1 MTLFE
6 LPLYEN
12 LPWQYTSLFLMLGA
26 AIGSFFN
33 VLALRWPIY
42 QIAKNDLES
51 KFWIELRGNSLK
63 SKGNSATVEPS
74 LMGGRSHCPTCSK
87 AIPSYRNIPLISWL
101 LLRGVSACCKTS
113 ISPRYLA
120 YEAFGALVFL
130 GIALTTGPSMTGL
143 LLGIFLMT
151 LSLMAVIDLSD
162 GFIPENLLFIGFF
175 ASYGLAMSPIGIG
188 LDAAFTA
195 HLLSFFGLF
204 LPFAA
209 LSKLV
214 GRQLVG
220 TGDFH
225 LIALCSTFLGAT
237 AWMIAPLIIP
247 FAALT
252 WWLLRSGRL
261 KRGLF
266 ANVVANTAIPAGPA
280 IVLSTYILVGLK
292 LVGVV

>member
-6 LPLYEN
+6 IPLYEN
-12 LPWQYTSLFLMLGA
+12 LPWQYTSLFVMLGA

-33 VLALRWPIY
+33 VLALRWPMY
-42 QIAKNDLES
+42 QIVKNDLES

-63 SKGNSATVEPS
+63 ATSGSEVTEPS
-74 LMGGRSHCPTCSK
+74 LMDGRSHCPSCSA
-87 AIPSYRNIPLISWL
+87 AIPLYRNIPLISWL
-101 LLRGVSACCKTS
+101 LLRGVSACCKKS

-120 YEAFGALVFL
+120 YEAFGASIFL
-130 GIALTTGPSMTGL
+130 GIALTTGPSMSGL

-151 LSLMAVIDLSD
+151 LSLMALIDLSE
-162 GFIPENLLFIGFF
+162 GFIPENLLFISFF
-175 ASYGLAMSPIGIG
+175 TSYGLAMSPIGIG
-188 LDAAFTA
+188 LEAAFIA
-195 HLLSFFGLF
+195 HLLCFFGLY

-209 LSKLV
+209 LSKLI

-220 TGDFH
+220 TADFH
-225 LIALCSTFLGAT
+225 LIALSASFLGAT

-252 WWLLRSGRL
+252 WGLIHSGML

-266 ANVVANTAIPAGPA
+266 ASIVGNTAIPAGPA
-280 IVLSTYILVGLK
+280 IVLSTYVLVVMK
-292 LVGVV
+292 LMGVL